1 MRGSA
6 WQARQGLAPGVGL
19 PGRGGPL
26 SRSGSP
32 GALPAL
38 EARGLQAYAAQRRK
52 GRAENRRLD
61 WRDRW
66 DFTLKSTA
74 SLRGAV
80 AICSADGGLGIP
92 VPVKRLGAAA
102 DLGENDEVQTALHSV
117 GRGDSDGVV

>member
-66 DFTLKSTA
+66 DFTLNRNDSVPLPANLLFSSSLHGQKPTA
-74 SLRGAV
+74 MQLEFRTEWCPKIA
-80 AICSADGGLGIP
+80 AQQ
-92 VPVKRLGAAA
+92 RLKA
-102 DLGENDEVQTALHSV
+102 QKQRSP
-117 GRGDSDGVV
+117 